1 MKLTWLMSKKNTK
14 ELSIRVYWNIS
25 RYSNKLIYKNIL
37 KQFEKLFCLNYN
49 LLTTHDDF
57 VLYRTLQKESTRK
70 SSYPYADKLASNA
83 FSFKALMGL
92 RYRIKPQSY
101 INIFLY
107 TLLYISLYIS
117 PYNSEFLSLTSSLIH
132 LRLKN

>member
-14 ELSIRVYWNIS
+14 ELSIRVYWSIS
-25 RYSNKLIYKNIL
+25 RYSIKLIYKSIL
-37 KQFEKLFCLNYN
+37 KQFERLFYLNYN
-49 LLTTHDDF
+49 LLTNHDDV
-57 VLYRTLQKESTRK
+57 VLYRMLQKESTRK
-70 SSYPYADKLASNA
+70 SSYPCADKFASNA